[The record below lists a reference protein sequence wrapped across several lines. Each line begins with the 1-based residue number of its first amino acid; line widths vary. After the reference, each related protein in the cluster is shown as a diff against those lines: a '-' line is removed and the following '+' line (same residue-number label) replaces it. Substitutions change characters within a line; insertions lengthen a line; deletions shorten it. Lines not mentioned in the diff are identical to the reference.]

1 MIGAPGVLFGVLL
14 VPTAVVASDTLDF
27 VAGDLLDVG
36 PLPEA
41 EAPPQN
47 SFVYASDG
55 SLREVYV
62 ARVTLSPSELQ
73 RVPGFT
79 PTPGMPAEIMIQ
91 TAERTFAQYL
101 VKPIKDSL
109 GRAFREQ

>member
-55 SLREVYV
+55 SL
-62 ARVTLSPSELQ
+62 L
-73 RVPGFT
+73 
-79 PTPGMPAEIMIQ
+79 AEINFN
-91 TAERTFAQYL
+91 ENR
-101 VKPIKDSL
+101 
-109 GRAFREQ
+109 